1 MNMSNPQ
8 KNKIAH
14 SCILIKVVFIFSTL
28 ISTAVANTQSFS
40 NSLKAPSPIE
50 TITVCTS
57 QTKKY
62 SIESPELGYTYHW
75 NVTGGTL
82 SSSTGSEVSVIWDET
97 EGEGTISVYAEQ
109 TATGCKSEI
118 TELKVQRRKS
128 PSATFDNAQVCYGE
142 PLKINLTGT
151 APYEIIYNLN
161 GNQKNI
167 TTSQSEYTMPNIPG
181 KYAITKIKDQYC
193 EFEPNKDNT
202 SEIQPQLNKLHI
214 IKE

>member
-128 PSATFDNAQVCYGE
+128 PSATFDNAQVCNGE
-142 PLKINLTGT
+142 PLKITFTGT
-151 APYEIIYNLN
+151 APYEIYYNIN
-161 GNQKNI
+161 GDEKNI
-167 TTSQSEYTMPNIPG
+167 TSSKSEYTMPNIPG
-181 KYAITKIKDQYC
+181 KYTISKVKDKYC
-193 EFEPNKDNT
+193 ETNPDKDNT
-202 SEIQPQLNKLHI
+202 SEILPRLHKLT
-214 IKE
+214 IKKE